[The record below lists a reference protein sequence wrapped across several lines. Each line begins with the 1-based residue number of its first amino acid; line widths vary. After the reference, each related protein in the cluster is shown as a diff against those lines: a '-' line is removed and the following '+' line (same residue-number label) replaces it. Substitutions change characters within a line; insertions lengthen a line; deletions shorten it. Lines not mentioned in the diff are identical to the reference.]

1 MKVIGNLKVIF
12 NIDAIDDASALNMI
26 DEVMICS
33 EIKFEDDSCI
43 ISHVH
48 DGNMQ
53 VPLKWIKE
61 IEA

>member
-1 MKVIGNLKVIF
+1 MKVIF
-12 NIDAIDDASALNMI
+12 NINAIDDPSALNI
-26 DEVMICS
+26 IEEVMICS
-33 EIKFEDDSCI
+33 KIKFEDDSCI